1 MKTIQLNL
9 YPFAELS
16 EEAKEKALAD
26 HRFIN
31 VDYRWW
37 ESVYEDALQ
46 IGLKITGF
54 DFETG
59 YYCNA
64 EFLDDAISCAGKIL
78 DNHGE
83 PTPTYQTTLSFWTKR
98 DETVAGWP
106 KDANNE
112 FENAWDLDA
121 ELDKAEEDFLTT
133 IRWEYHSLLIQEYN
147 YQTADKAII
156 ATFEAQDYHFTAD
169 GRLATRLEK
178 LANVSPLNQ
187 EQP

>member
-1 MKTIQLNL
+1 MKTIQLDI
-9 YPFAELS
+9 YPFAELN
-16 EEAKEKALAD
+16 AAAQEKTLND

-37 ESVYEDALQ
+37 ESVYEDANQ

-54 DFETG
+54 GFETG

-64 EFLDDAISCAGKIL
+64 EFIQDANFCVGKIL

-83 PTPTYQTTLSFWTKR
+83 ATATYQTTLSFWTKR
-98 DETVAGWP
+98 DEIVANWP

-112 FENAWDLDA
+112 YENAGDLDA
-121 ELDKAEEDFLTT
+121 ELDKAEDDFLTT

-147 YQTADKAII
+147 YQTGDNAII
-156 ATFEAQDYHFTAD
+156 ETFEANDYHFTAD

-178 LANVSPLNQ
+178 LANQLPQNQ
-187 EQP
+187 GQP